1 MKKILFLFVCFALF
15 FNKTKANIHIVQV
28 ANFQFSPAS
37 VTDVIVGDTMRWIW
51 VSGSHTTTDDP
62 STQAATSLPVGA
74 PIWTSAINA
83 TSTTFDYV
91 VTVAGTYNYLC
102 IPHKANMKASF
113 TTSNAL
119 PIKLASFTVG
129 STNGKAVINWKTAM
143 EQNID
148 YFSVRRSLNGV
159 NYIEISK
166 VPATGNS
173 NTEKSYSFTD
183 EHIAKGQY
191 YYYNISIVD
200 KDRRQ
205 EFTETKM
212 FKSEGIIKNL
222 ILSLSPNPISGQGHL
237 MMTFNAN
244 KEGNMHVD
252 VINSQGQTVIKTQM
266 QAYQG
271 VNNGHVHLGALAAGN
286 YTLVCLLD
294 GVRETHQIIFK

>member
-1 MKKILFLFVCFALF
+1 MKKNVLLFICFALF
-15 FNKTKANIHIVQV
+15 LTISKANIHLVQV

-62 STQAATSLPVGA
+62 ATQATSLPAGA
-74 PIWTSAINA
+74 PTWNSSINS
-83 TSTTFDYV
+83 TSTTFDYK
-91 VTVAGTYNYLC
+91 VTVAGIYNYLC
-102 IPHKANMKASF
+102 VPHKANMKASF
-113 TTSNAL
+113 TASNAL
-119 PIKLASFTVG
+119 PVKVASFTVG
-129 STNGKAVINWKTAM
+129 SVNGKAIINWRTAM

-159 NYIEISK
+159 NYTEISK
-166 VPATGNS
+166 IPATGNS

-183 EHIAKGQY
+183 YTIAKSQY
-191 YYYNISIVD
+191 YYYNIAIVD

-212 FKSEGIIKNL
+212 IKGDGLINHL
-222 ILSLSPNPISGQGHL
+222 ILSLSPNPISSAGHL
-237 MMTFNAN
+237 MLTFNAN
-244 KEGNMHVD
+244 KEGKMRVD
-252 VINSQGQTVIKTQM
+252 IINSQGQTVIKTQM

-271 VNNGHVHLGALAAGN
+271 VNNGHVHMGALAPGN

-294 GVRETHQIIFK
+294 GIRETHQIIFK